1 MREYLTALT
10 IWQISCFI
18 VNRNFSIAISNRQFR
33 VAHNL
38 IPLSVRRDDAGFT
51 AMGYTDSI
59 PTGII
64 VLGCS
69 WMVLTGLHKV
79 GGWHELIARVS
90 QAVHI
95 ARP

>member
-1 MREYLTALT
+1 MTPVWVLRT
-10 IWQISCFI
+10 
-18 VNRNFSIAISNRQFR
+18 
-33 VAHNL
+33 VAACVMIL
-38 IPLSVRRDDAGFT
+38 GGFA
-51 AMGYTDSI
+51 AMGYTESI

-90 QAVHI
+90 PAAHI
-95 ARP
+95 AQP

>member
-1 MREYLTALT
+1 MTAVWVLGT
-10 IWQISCFI
+10 
-18 VNRNFSIAISNRQFR
+18 
-33 VAHNL
+33 VAACVMIL
-38 IPLSVRRDDAGFT
+38 DGFT
-51 AMGYTDSI
+51 AIGYTDSI
-59 PTGII
+59 QTGII

>member
-1 MREYLTALT
+1 MILG
-10 IWQISCFI
+10 
-18 VNRNFSIAISNRQFR
+18 
-33 VAHNL
+33 
-38 IPLSVRRDDAGFT
+38 GFT

-59 PTGII
+59 QTGII

>member
-1 MREYLTALT
+1 MTAVWVLGT
-10 IWQISCFI
+10 
-18 VNRNFSIAISNRQFR
+18 
-33 VAHNL
+33 VAACVMIL
-38 IPLSVRRDDAGFT
+38 GGFA
-51 AMGYTDSI
+51 AMGDTDSI

>member
-1 MREYLTALT
+1 MTAVWVLGT
-10 IWQISCFI
+10 
-18 VNRNFSIAISNRQFR
+18 
-33 VAHNL
+33 VAACVMIL
-38 IPLSVRRDDAGFT
+38 GGFT
-51 AMGYTDSI
+51 AMGDTDSI

>member
-1 MREYLTALT
+1 MILG
-10 IWQISCFI
+10 
-18 VNRNFSIAISNRQFR
+18 
-33 VAHNL
+33 
-38 IPLSVRRDDAGFT
+38 GFT
-51 AMGYTDSI
+51 AMSYTDSI